1 MRKRFS
7 TLASVVSL
15 LALAACTS
23 DAEERERLTSE
34 VRAALKAEGCSDV
47 AACKIAGIGVR
58 GCGGPREYVV
68 YCETS
73 TDKALLDQKLAAVA
87 EHDRKTNE
95 EDADDG
101 FSDTCEF
108 EPAPQVVRVDGV
120 CRTR

>member
-1 MRKRFS
+1 MHKRFS
-7 TLASVVSL
+7 TLACVVSL

-23 DAEERERLTSE
+23 DAEEREQLTSE
-34 VRAALKAEGCSDV
+34 VRATLKAEGCSDA
-47 AACKIAGIGVR
+47 AACKLAGIGVR

-87 EHDRKTNE
+87 EHDRKSNE

-101 FSDTCEF
+101 ISDTCSVTR
-108 EPAPQVVRVDGV
+108 APEVALVDGV